1 MFNSVNYPF
10 TNQISIEFLDLIDT
24 NFIKNNDS
32 NSTKRGDNE
41 QEQQIATSPT
51 TTTEYYTF
59 IPTEIYENE
68 NDNSNCL
75 RFNPTTQKTHTFWPR
90 EDMYDSNQNS
100 FYETNNNDLLER
112 IDIVKKG
119 LIGSLLF
126 VSSLKIFSIL
136 E

>member
-24 NFIKNNDS
+24 NFIRNNDS
-32 NSTKRGDNE
+32 NSTKRPNE

-51 TTTEYYTF
+51 TTEYYTF
-59 IPTEIYENE
+59 IPTEICENE
-68 NDNSNCL
+68 TDNSNCL
-75 RFNPTTQKTHTFWPR
+75 RFNPTTQKTHTFWPT
-90 EDMYDSNQNS
+90 EDMYDSNHSS
-100 FYETNNNDLLER
+100 FYETNNNDLLDR

-126 VSSLKIFSIL
+126 VSS
-136 E
+136 